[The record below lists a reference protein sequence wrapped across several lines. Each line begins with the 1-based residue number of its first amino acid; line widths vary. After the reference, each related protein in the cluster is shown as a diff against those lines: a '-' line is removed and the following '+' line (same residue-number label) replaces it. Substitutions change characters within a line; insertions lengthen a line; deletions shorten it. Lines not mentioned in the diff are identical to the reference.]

1 MSESE
6 SKLTIRLDPTT
17 EREYPLG
24 TGSITIGRE
33 AFNDIVIYDPEASRR
48 HAQISFQEE
57 RYVIEDLG
65 STNGTYVNGRRLNSA
80 TPLHNGDVIEI
91 GETVRVIFTSTAEQ
105 LGETVIRP
113 EVGADQDKTVA
124 DPSLA
129 DDWQP
134 ELATSERF
142 DSDQPS
148 FDAPYSG
155 EQTGPSIA
163 DDAAVGPQE
172 SLPSPPAKSKSNS
185 RRYLVGCGCLLIL
198 AVIGCG
204 ATVFLLDAYAPDA
217 LYNGPLEP
225 FFDFIREILP

>member
-1 MSESE
+1 MSDSE
-6 SKLTIRLDPTT
+6 AKLTIRLDPTT

-24 TGSITIGRE
+24 KGSITIGRE

-48 HAQISFQEE
+48 HAQISYQEE

-91 GETVRVIFTSTAEQ
+91 GETVRMIFTSTAEK

-113 EVGADQDKTVA
+113 EAGADQDKTVA
-124 DPSLA
+124 DPSLG
-129 DDWQP
+129 DEWKP

-142 DSDQPS
+142 DPDLPGIEDS
-148 FDAPYSG
+148 FKG
-155 EQTGPSIA
+155 EQPGSLVA
-163 DDAAVGPQE
+163 DDAAVGSQE
-172 SLPSPPAKSKSNS
+172 SLPSPTTETKSSNK
-185 RRYLVGCGCLLIL
+185 RYLIGCGCLLIL
-198 AVIGCG
+198 AVVACG
-204 ATVFLLDAYAPDA
+204 ATLFLLDAYAPDA

-225 FFDFIREILP
+225 LFDFIREILP